1 MKEGNP
7 KAIYLKDYKKPDY
20 TISEVSLKFDLYE
33 EKTVVHAELH
43 ISANE
48 GVSAETPLLLHGEQ
62 LKLVDIAL
70 NGQQLEETDYLQ
82 TAETLQITHVPR
94 NFVLATQV
102 EIDPANN
109 TALEG
114 LYLSSG
120 NYCTQCEAE
129 GFRKITYYL
138 DRPDVMAVFS
148 VRIEAD
154 KNHFPVLLSNG
165 NRVAEGNLNKNR
177 HFVEW
182 QDPFPKPSYLF
193 ALVAGDFAC
202 NSSEYT
208 TVSGRRVAIEI
219 YTEKHNAH
227 KCEHAIASLKKAMQ
241 WDEERFSLE
250 YDLDTYMIVAVDDF
264 NMGAMENK
272 GLNVFN
278 SSCVLASP
286 DTATD
291 ADYMRIEAVIAHEY
305 FHNWTG
311 NRVTCRDWFQLS
323 LKEGLTVFRDQEFTS
338 DVTSR
343 AVKRIQDVRY
353 LRAHQF
359 AEDSSPMAHP
369 VRPASYV
376 EINNFY
382 TLTVYEKGAE
392 VVRMYQT
399 LLGKDGFRK
408 GLDLY
413 FQKYDGQAVT
423 TDDFAQAMA
432 EANNIDLGNFLNWYS
447 QSGTP
452 VLNIES
458 NWHEHSQ
465 EYILTIE
472 QIIPA
477 NSQQP
482 NPQPQLI
489 PVTLSLYDAA
499 GNAMPLSIS
508 GEQAHDSL
516 TLRIKDCSEEFIF
529 KGIPE
534 HPTPSILQN
543 FSAPVKINYS
553 YTWDDYAFLMAHDL
567 DAFNRW
573 DAGQRFATDYLLKA
587 VQSIQ
592 VGDPLPDAG
601 ALINALQSA
610 LTNKELDPAF
620 LAEMLILPSEM
631 YLYDFVH
638 PIDVDAIHLAR
649 KTLRNEI
656 ATSLESVLL
665 DLYNINSVE
674 GRYKYN
680 ASDMGKRK
688 LAAICLSYLNTLDED
703 EYLELSKRQF
713 EQANNMT
720 DSIAVLE
727 AINDSE
733 YAFREQALDDF
744 ARQWKGDALVMDKW
758 FSLQARSSK
767 PNVLDDVKALQ
778 NHPCF
783 SIKNPNKVRSLI
795 GIFCLMNHTA
805 FHSRD
810 GSGYVF
816 LTEKII
822 ELNAINPQIAARL
835 VKPLISWKKY
845 DAERQVLMKVSLEKI
860 KAVPDL
866 SKDVFEIVDAS
877 LSN

>member
-20 TISEVSLKFDLYE
+20 TISEVLLRFELFE
-33 EKTVVHAELH
+33 EKTVVHAKLH
-43 ISANE
+43 ISANA
-48 GVSAETPLLLHGEQ
+48 GVPAETPLVLHGEQ
-62 LKLVDIAL
+62 LKLIEVRL
-70 NGQQLEETDYLQ
+70 NDLPLANTDYHQ
-82 TAETLQITHVPR
+82 TAESLQINHVPQ
-94 NFVLATQV
+94 NFILDTRV

-138 DRPDVMAVFS
+138 DRPDVMAVFT

-154 KNHFPVLLSNG
+154 KKHFPVLLSNG
-165 NRVAEGNLNKNR
+165 NRLSEGKLDKGR
-177 HFVEW
+177 HYVEW

-202 NSSEYT
+202 NASRFT
-208 TVSGRRVAIEI
+208 TASGRQVSIEI
-219 YTEKHNAH
+219 YTQKHNAH
-227 KCEHAIASLKKAMQ
+227 KCEHAIASLRKAMQ
-241 WDEERFSLE
+241 WDEQRFGLE

-413 FQKYDGQAVT
+413 FQRYDGQAVT
-423 TDDFAQAMA
+423 TDDFADAMA

-452 VLNIES
+452 VLNICS
-458 NWHEHSQ
+458 NWHEDSQ
-465 EYILTIE
+465 EYTVSIE
-472 QIIPA
+472 QVIPDTQ
-477 NSQQP
+477 QQP
-482 NPQPQLI
+482 DPQPQLI

-499 GNAMPLSIS
+499 GNAMPLSLSDEHPQPSI
-508 GEQAHDSL
+508 
-516 TLRIKDCSEEFIF
+516 TLCVKESSEEFVF
-529 KGIPE
+529 KGINE
-534 HPTPSILQN
+534 NPTPSILQN
-543 FSAPVKINYS
+543 FSAPVKVNYD

-587 VQSIQ
+587 VECIQ
-592 VGDPLPDAG
+592 NKEPLPDAS
-601 ALINALQSA
+601 ALINALKSA
-610 LTNKELDPAF
+610 LTNTHLDPAF

-649 KTLRNEI
+649 QSLRSKI
-656 ATSLESVLL
+656 AASLESVLV
-665 DLYNINSVE
+665 DLHNTNSVQ
-674 GRYKYN
+674 GSYQYN
-680 ASDMGKRK
+680 ASDMGRRK
-688 LAAICLSYLNTLDED
+688 LAAICLGYLNTLSQEK
-703 EYLELSKRQF
+703 YIQLSRVQF

-720 DSIAVLE
+720 DTMAVLE

-733 YAFREQALDDF
+733 HTFRDQALAIF
-744 ARQWKGDALVMDKW
+744 ARQWKDDALVMDKW

-778 NHPCF
+778 AHPCF

-795 GIFCLMNHTA
+795 GIFSAVNHTA
-805 FHSRD
+805 FHNRD
-810 GSGYVF
+810 GSGYEF
-816 LTEKII
+816 LADKVI
-822 ELNAINPQIAARL
+822 ELNAINPQIASRL

-845 DAERQVLMKVSLEKI
+845 DSERQALMKAALEKI

-866 SKDVFEIVDAS
+866 SKDVFEIVNAS
-877 LSN
+877 LSD